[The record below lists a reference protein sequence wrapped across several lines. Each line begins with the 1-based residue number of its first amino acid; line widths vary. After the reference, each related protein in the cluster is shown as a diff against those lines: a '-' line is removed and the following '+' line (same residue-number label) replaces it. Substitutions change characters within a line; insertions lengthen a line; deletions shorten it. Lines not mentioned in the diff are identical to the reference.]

1 MNRPNITP
9 AEAKAYID
17 SAEFNIRAAMN
28 EYVMKGRVSL
38 DEANKYI
45 STAIKPL
52 VQGVVMVLAIRGYYL
67 NSMGVAGDNDR
78 GIYDDAIILMGPNY
92 YQTFNGNTDPRI
104 IKQGVAMLLPGWHEF
119 KQGWH
124 GYGKAS
130 GHQAF
135 RTANVREV
143 LPVLRDGQVGIKEGV
158 TVNMHRGGKYNTN
171 SIACQTIVEDQWFEF
186 QRTAYKLMNREG
198 QKTLPYLLLEER
210 HKQ

>member
-1 MNRPNITP
+1 MERPKINPIEARHYIDNAAANIT
-9 AEAKAYID
+9 
-17 SAEFNIRAAMN
+17 RALN
-28 EYVMKGRVSL
+28 YYVMMGRLSM
-38 DEANKYI
+38 DEANKYLA
-45 STAIKPL
+45 TATKPNHAP
-52 VQGVVMVLAIRGYYL
+52 VMVLAVRGYYL
-67 NSMGVAGDNDR
+67 NSMGIAGDNDR
-78 GIYDDAIILMGPNY
+78 GIFDDAIILMGPNY

-158 TVNMHRGGKYNTN
+158 TVNIHRGGKFNTN
-171 SIACQTIVEDQWFEF
+171 SIACQTIVEDQWLEF
-186 QRTAYKLMNREG
+186 QRTAYKLMNQEG
-198 QKTLPYLLLEER
+198 QKVLPYLLVEE
-210 HKQ
+210 KYK

>member
-1 MNRPNITP
+1 MTRPNIAQ
-9 AEAKAYID
+9 AEAKEYI
-17 SAEFNIRAAMN
+17 SNAAFNITAAIN
-28 EYVMKGRVSL
+28 QYVMYGRLSM
-38 DEANKYI
+38 DEANKYLL
-45 STAIKPL
+45 SATKPIL
-52 VQGVVMVLAIRGYYL
+52 APVMVLAIRGYYL
-67 NSMGVAGDNDR
+67 NSMGKDGENDR
-78 GIYDDAIILMGPNY
+78 GIYDDAIVLIGPNY
-92 YQTFNGNTDPRI
+92 YQTYNANTDPRI

-158 TVNMHRGGKYNTN
+158 TVNIHRGGKFNTN
-171 SIACQTIVEDQWFEF
+171 SIACQTIVEDQWLEF
-186 QRTAYKLMNREG
+186 QRTAYKLMNAEG
-198 QKTLPYLLLEER
+198 QKTLPYLLVEER